1 MTPRF
6 ILDEDVIILAQMG
19 TDHRGNPSTAC
30 FDLLAEIVRICHPI
44 LVDDVLWARYLH
56 QLNQPEHQGPGTD
69 PQFRFILRNALRIP
83 DKISGHGH
91 TAPPFTEE
99 DTIPAGSQ
107 DDAYLVRIAVETR
120 AILVTTDIPL
130 RDDLTQAG
138 IQSEYGPHAHVAR
151 RGLGLCTQRRICT
164 RHYHHPPR
172 IC

>member
-6 ILDEDVIILAQMG
+6 ILDENVIILAQLG
-19 TDHRGNPSTAC
+19 IDDRGHPSTTC

-69 PQFRFILRNALRIP
+69 PQFRFVLRNALRIP

-99 DTIPAGSQ
+99 DHIPAGSQ
-107 DDAYLVRIAVETR
+107 DDAYIVRLAVETG
-120 AILVTTDIPL
+120 AVLVTTDEAL
-130 RDDLTQAG
+130 RSDLRESS
-138 IQSEYGPHAHVAR
+138 IQS
-151 RGLGLCTQRRICT
+151 T
-164 RHYHHPPR
+164 RALTVVSPQEALAYL
-172 IC
+172 